1 MGTAVSNLGGRQ
13 QIWNLG
19 NNIIDTSNLVN
30 LELQALEMKKTP
42 YNNQK
47 QTLSNERNIY
57 ASMKKEFNSFV
68 QVFKDMYAF
77 KGNEKKTSVSKEGF
91 VTAQAD
97 ASAIAGTY
105 NITVEKVAERHQITT
120 RPVDLSDPKNP
131 KNKID
136 LDAKLG
142 KDVAFEINGKEVKIS
157 KDMTYKDM
165 VNKINNGNYGVS
177 VYSLG
182 GQLFFT
188 STTAGEKGAINLVDG
203 KEGFLEEIGL
213 VNSSIDEDTNKKV
226 FTIANE
232 ITAATNAEYT
242 INGIKDS
249 STSNK
254 IDTIP
259 GLTIN
264 LEKATSEP
272 IKITIE
278 DSNVKDSIDLIKKMK
293 DEYNKAVGNLDLF
306 AGENGAMQGNN
317 ISFSL
322 SNSMTS
328 LFKHSQDNKYLFSF
342 GIQVDKTGKMTLDE
356 EKLKTAFK
364 ENPESAKQFFFGFNG
379 VGHEMEKK
387 LDSIFGDE
395 GVIGKRSKSI
405 EDQLKDIDKKIAAI
419 DIMNKQKQEDIVN
432 KYQKLESTLAELDSQ
447 LKTIKA
453 MTKTKSDD

>member
-57 ASMKKEFNSFV
+57 ASMKKEFNNFV

-120 RPVDLSDPKNP
+120 KPVDLSDP

-136 LDAKLG
+136 LDAKLE
-142 KDVAFEINGKEVKIS
+142 KDVAFEINGKEVKVS
-157 KDMTYKDM
+157 KDMTYKDL

-188 STTAGEKGAINLVDG
+188 STTAGEKGEINLVDG

-213 VNSSIDEDTNKKV
+213 VNSSIDKGTNKKV

-278 DSNVKDSIDLIKKMK
+278 DSNVKDSIDLIKK
-293 DEYNKAVGNLDLF
+293 
-306 AGENGAMQGNN
+306 
-317 ISFSL
+317 
-322 SNSMTS
+322 
-328 LFKHSQDNKYLFSF
+328 
-342 GIQVDKTGKMTLDE
+342 
-356 EKLKTAFK
+356 
-364 ENPESAKQFFFGFNG
+364 
-379 VGHEMEKK
+379 
-387 LDSIFGDE
+387 
-395 GVIGKRSKSI
+395 
-405 EDQLKDIDKKIAAI
+405 
-419 DIMNKQKQEDIVN
+419 
-432 KYQKLESTLAELDSQ
+432 
-447 LKTIKA
+447 
-453 MTKTKSDD
+453 

>member
-1 MGTAVSNLGGRQ
+1 MAGTLTGVGGRQ

-19 NNIIDTSNLVN
+19 NNMIDTSKLVE
-30 LELQALEMKKTP
+30 LELQTLEMKKTP

-47 QTLSNERNIY
+47 QLLTTERNVY
-57 ASMKKEFNSFV
+57 ASMKKEFGSFL
-68 QVFKDMYAF
+68 QIFKDLYAF
-77 KGNEKKTSVSKEGF
+77 KGNEKKTALSKEGF

-105 NITVEKVAERHQITT
+105 NIAVEKIAERHQITT
-120 RPVDLSDPKNP
+120 KPVDLTDSSNP

-136 LDAKLG
+136 LDAKVE
-142 KDVAFEINGKEVKIS
+142 KDVTFGINGKEVEIS
-157 KDMTYKDM
+157 KDMTYKDL

-213 VNSSIDEDTNKKV
+213 VNSFVDKDNNKV
-226 FTIANE
+226 FTIAHQ
-232 ITAATNAEYT
+232 ITAATNAKYT
-242 INGIKDS
+242 INGIQDT

-264 LEKATSEP
+264 LEKETTEP

-278 DSNVKDSIDLIKKMK
+278 DSNIKDSIDLIKKMK
-293 DEYNKAVGNLDLF
+293 DEYNKAVANLDLF
-306 AGENGAMQGNN
+306 AGENGAVQGSSIAFSINN
-317 ISFSL
+317 M
-322 SNSMTS
+322 MTGIFRYS
-328 LFKHSQDNKYLFSF
+328 SDGKYLNDF
-342 GIQVDKTGKMTLDE
+342 GIQVDKNGNMNLDE
-356 EKLKTAFK
+356 EKLKNAFK
-364 ENPESAKQFFFGFNG
+364 EDQETAKQFFFGITG
-379 VGHEMEKK
+379 LGHDMEKR
-387 LDSIFGDE
+387 LDGIFGDE

-405 EDQLKDIDKKIAAI
+405 EKQVKDLDDKIRDIDNI
-419 DIMNKQKQEDIVN
+419 NQEKQKAIID
-432 KYQKLESTLAELDSQ
+432 KYSKLESTLAALDSQ

-453 MTKTKSDD
+453 MTKQKSDD

>member
-136 LDAKLG
+136 LDAKLE

-278 DSNVKDSIDLIKKMK
+278 DSNIKDSIDLIKKMK